1 MYMNLAVLLV
11 ITNFIRTLFV
21 ILFIWYGIKLVT
33 KYVFPLML
41 NKTMKNMQSRMEEQI
56 RQQQR
61 SSRRDGE
68 VTVEGKRK
76 NGSSESNEGE
86 YVDFEEVD

>member
-1 MYMNLAVLLV
+1 V
-11 ITNFIRTLFV
+11 V
-21 ILFIWYGIKLVT
+21 ILVVWYGIKLVT
-33 KYVFPLML
+33 KYIFPLML
-41 NKTMKNMQSRMEEQI
+41 NRTMKNMQSRMEEQI

-61 SSRRDGE
+61 GSRREGD

-76 NGSSESNEGE
+76 NGTANSNEGE

>member
-1 MYMNLAVLLV
+1 MILSVLLV
-11 ITNFIRTLFV
+11 ITNFIRTLVV
-21 ILFIWYGIKLVT
+21 ILVVWYGIKLVT
-33 KYVFPLML
+33 KYIFPLML
-41 NKTMKNMQSRMEEQI
+41 NRTMKNMQSRMEEQI

-61 SSRRDGE
+61 GSRREGD

-76 NGSSESNEGE
+76 NGAAKSNEGE

>member
-1 MYMNLAVLLV
+1 MILAFLLV
-11 ITNFIRTLFV
+11 ITNFIRTLVV
-21 ILFIWYGIKLVT
+21 ILVVWYGIKLVT
-33 KYVFPLML
+33 KYIFPLML
-41 NKTMKNMQSRMEEQI
+41 NRTMKNMQSRMEEQI

-61 SSRRDGE
+61 GSRREGD

-76 NGSSESNEGE
+76 NGTANSNEGE

>member
-1 MYMNLAVLLV
+1 MILTVLLV
-11 ITNFIRTLFV
+11 VTNFIRTLVV
-21 ILFIWYGIKLVT
+21 ILVVWYGIKLVT
-33 KYVFPLML
+33 KYIFPLML
-41 NKTMKNMQSRMEEQI
+41 NRTMKNMQSRMEEQI

-61 SSRRDGE
+61 GSRREGD

-76 NGSSESNEGE
+76 NGTANSNEGE

>member
-1 MYMNLAVLLV
+1 MNLAILLV
-11 ITNFIRTLFV
+11 ITNFIRTLLV
-21 ILFIWYGIKLVT
+21 IIVIWYGIRLIT

-56 RQQQR
+56 REQQR
-61 SSRRDGE
+61 STRREGE
-68 VTVEGKRK
+68 VTVENKK
-76 NGSSESNEGE
+76 QNGSPKSNEGE